1 MARAAVS
8 GGLRVRRTWRPAVL
22 VERRPETPSAATLV
36 LDVPGWPGHL
46 AGQHVDVRLTAPDG
60 YQAARSYSLAA
71 PADGERIEIT
81 VQAVPDGEVSSFL
94 VGDAASGDSMEVR
107 GPVGGWFVW
116 KPENSGP
123 VLLVAGG
130 SGVVPLMAMIRS
142 RDATGPGTDRAPF
155 RLIYSVRGPADRIY
169 DHELQRRVGEDS
181 DLDVT
186 LIYTRTAPAGA
197 PRPTGRISID
207 DLVSYGW
214 AAELEPTC
222 YVCGP
227 TGFVETVANLLIF
240 LGHDPSK
247 IKTERF
253 GPSGP

>member
-8 GGLRVRRTWRPAVL
+8 GGLRVRRAWRPAVL
-22 VERRPETPSAATLV
+22 VEWRAETSSASTLV
-36 LDVPGWPGHL
+36 LEVPGWPGHL
-46 AGQHVDVRLTAPDG
+46 AGQHLDVRLTAPDG

-71 PADGERIEIT
+71 PAEGERVEIT

-94 VGDAASGDSMEVR
+94 VGDAVSGDSVEVR

-116 KPENSGP
+116 KPEDSGP

-130 SGVVPLMAMIRS
+130 SGVVPLMAMIRT
-142 RDATGPGTDRAPF
+142 RDGMNGTPF
-155 RLIYSVRGPADRIY
+155 RLIYSVREPEDRIY
-169 DHELQRRVGEDS
+169 DHELRRRATEDS
-181 DLDVT
+181 GLDVT
-186 LIYTRTAPAGA
+186 VVYTRTSPEGE

-214 AAELEPTC
+214 AAEQEPTC

-240 LGHDPSK
+240 LGHDSSK
-247 IKTERF
+247 IRTERF

>member
-8 GGLRVRRTWRPAVL
+8 GGLKVRRAWRAARL
-22 VERRPETPSAATLV
+22 VERRTETASASTLV
-36 LDVPGWPGHL
+36 LEVPGWPGHL

-71 PADGERIEIT
+71 PANGELIEIT
-81 VQAVPDGEVSSFL
+81 VQLVPDGEVSPYL
-94 VGDAASGDSMEVR
+94 ADEARSGDSVEVR

-116 KPENSGP
+116 KPEDGGP
-123 VLLVAGG
+123 VLLAGGG

-142 RDATGPGTDRAPF
+142 RDGVSSAPF
-155 RLIYSVRGPADRIY
+155 RLIYSVRTPEDQIY
-169 DHELQRRVGEDS
+169 APELRRRAAQDGG
-181 DLDVT
+181 LDVT
-186 LIYTRTAPAGA
+186 VIHTRSAPEGEL
-197 PRPTGRISID
+197 RPVGRITAD

-214 AAELEPTC
+214 PAEVQPAC

-227 TGFVETVANLLIF
+227 TAFVETVSDLLVA
-240 LGHDPSK
+240 LGHDPAK

-253 GPSGP
+253 GPTGP

>member
-8 GGLRVRRTWRPAVL
+8 GGLRVRRAWRPAVL
-22 VERRPETPSAATLV
+22 VERRAETPSASTLV
-36 LDVPGWPGHL
+36 LEVPGWPGHL
-46 AGQHVDVRLTAPDG
+46 AGQHLDVRLTAPDG

-71 PADGERIEIT
+71 PAEGERVEIT
-81 VQAVPDGEVSSFL
+81 VQAVPDGEVSSFQ
-94 VGDAASGDSMEVR
+94 VGDAVSGDSVEVR

-116 KPENSGP
+116 KPEDSGP

-130 SGVVPLMAMIRS
+130 SGVVPLMAMIRT
-142 RDATGPGTDRAPF
+142 RDGMNGTPF
-155 RLIYSVRGPADRIY
+155 RLIYSVREPEDRIY
-169 DHELQRRVGEDS
+169 DHELRRRATEDS
-181 DLDVT
+181 GLDVT
-186 LIYTRTAPAGA
+186 VVYTRTAPDGE

-240 LGHDPSK
+240 LGHDSSK
-247 IKTERF
+247 IRTERF

>member
-8 GGLRVRRTWRPAVL
+8 GGLRVRRAWRPAVL
-22 VERRPETPSAATLV
+22 VERRAETPSASTLV

-46 AGQHVDVRLTAPDG
+46 AGQHLDVRLTAPDG

-71 PADGERIEIT
+71 PAEGERVEIT

-94 VGDAASGDSMEVR
+94 VGDAVSGDSVEVR

-116 KPENSGP
+116 KPEDSGP

-130 SGVVPLMAMIRS
+130 SGVVPLMAMIRT
-142 RDATGPGTDRAPF
+142 RDGMNDTPF
-155 RLIYSVRGPADRIY
+155 RLIYSVREPEDRIY
-169 DHELQRRVGEDS
+169 DHELRRRATEDGG
-181 DLDVT
+181 LDVT
-186 LIYTRTAPAGA
+186 VVYTRTAPEGQ

-247 IKTERF
+247 IRTERF